1 MFTQQQRD
9 PWIPLAGLV
18 EILADELDGV
28 FDSLAER
35 CEEVSH
41 RLLAGS
47 WMSEALI
54 AQVTAGKLYLRN
66 GQIDAARRLLAG
78 GSGARSTGF
87 AADRAAAH
95 AAHALLHEADA
106 NRRAARRS
114 VNEGLRVLAE
124 NQASLGALEARHMWC
139 RTGRR

>member
-1 MFTQQQRD
+1 MSDAVIEVDRATAGIAAIGQPVDAADTLLLAARIKLAARRCTGSGATQPGRASGLFAQQQRD

-47 WMSEALI
+47 WMSEA
-54 AQVTAGKLYLRN
+54 
-66 GQIDAARRLLAG
+66 
-78 GSGARSTGF
+78 
-87 AADRAAAH
+87 
-95 AAHALLHEADA
+95 
-106 NRRAARRS
+106 
-114 VNEGLRVLAE
+114 
-124 NQASLGALEARHMWC
+124 
-139 RTGRR
+139 